1 VAGARLA
8 EQAAFL
14 EFASREMAD
23 LLTRWEK
30 YQAEERRG

>member
-1 VAGARLA
+1 MA

-14 EFASREMAD
+14 EFATQEMAG

-30 YQAEERRG
+30 YRAERA